1 MKTAISYRNITKL
14 SHPDLAAL
22 IERFV
27 NRHLD
32 RHLSHFPAELV
43 RLRATLERSRRRGL
57 YRAKLRLGLPSVA
70 LVCADDSPEL
80 GKALELSFAE
90 LERQLEHHIAHL
102 RREHVWRRKERHAGL
117 RRLKAALTDHA
128 GDELTL
134 FGELVR
140 PLLPE
145 LKRFVQRELVYLQA
159 RGDLAPEDPALDD
172 VVDETLARA
181 CESLPQHAR
190 RLGLVPWLYQIAVTV
205 LSEEVARRQAEE
217 GRMVSLEDRLPV
229 HLREPHE
236 DDDENLFEYWQPDEV
251 LRLEDVIP
259 AGNATPEAELSAKEM
274 HRFAAALLA
283 DLPTSWRR
291 ALVLCRVE
299 ALSTDAAARVL
310 HANEQELEQWLTYAD
325 AFLRAKLGDLR
336 LTPQAFVGDEDY
348 IRGAAPSPATV
359 LTQEFDQL
367 TQIKVPPR

>member
-1 MKTAISYRNITKL
+1 
-14 SHPDLAAL
+14 
-22 IERFV
+22 
-27 NRHLD
+27 
-32 RHLSHFPAELV
+32 V

-57 YRAKLRLGLPSVA
+57 YRAKLRLGLPSTTLA
-70 LVCADDSPEL
+70 CAGDSPEL

-102 RREHVWRRKERHAGL
+102 RQEHTWHRKERRAGL

-128 GDELTL
+128 DAEMAL

-159 RGDLAPEDPALDD
+159 RGDLAPQDPAVDD
-172 VVDETLARA
+172 LVDVTLARA
-181 CESLPQHAR
+181 CERLPHNAR
-190 RLGLVPWLYQIAVTV
+190 RLDLLQWLYQIAVML
-205 LSEEVARRQAEE
+205 LSDEVARRQTEE
-217 GRMVSLEDRLPV
+217 GRMVSLEGRLPV
-229 HLREPHE
+229 YLREPRE
-236 DDDENLFEYWQPDEV
+236 DDDESLFEYWQPDEV

-259 AGNATPEAELSAKEM
+259 AADATPEAEASANEM

-283 DLPTSWRR
+283 DMPTSWRR
-291 ALVLCRVE
+291 ALMLCRVE
-299 ALSTDAAARVL
+299 ALPKNAAARVL
-310 HANEQELEQWLTYAD
+310 GASEPEVDHWLTYAD

-336 LTPQAFVGDEDY
+336 LTPQAFAGDEDY
-348 IRGAAPSPATV
+348 ILAGSPSPATL

-367 TQIKVPPR
+367 TGIKART

>member
-14 SHPDLAAL
+14 SHPDLAAM
-22 IERFV
+22 IESFV
-27 NRHLD
+27 NRHLQ

-57 YRAKLRLGLPSVA
+57 YRAKLRLGLPSA
-70 LVCADDSPEL
+70 TLACADDSPEL

-90 LERQLEHHIAHL
+90 LERQLERHIAHL
-102 RREHVWRRKERHAGL
+102 RHEHTWRRKERRAGL
-117 RRLKAALTDHA
+117 GRLKAALIDHA
-128 GDELTL
+128 DAELAQ

-159 RGDLAPEDPALDD
+159 RGDLAPEDPAVDD

-181 CESLPQHAR
+181 CERLPQHAR
-190 RLGLVPWLYQIAVTV
+190 RLEPLQWLYQIAVTL
-205 LSEEVARRQAEE
+205 LSEEVARRQTEE
-217 GRMVSLEDRLPV
+217 GRFVSLEGRLPV

-259 AGNATPEAELSAKEM
+259 APDATPEAEASAKEM
-274 HRFAAALLA
+274 HRFAAALFA

-299 ALSTDAAARVL
+299 ALSRDAAARVL
-310 HANEQELEQWLTYAD
+310 GANEQEVEHWLTYAD

-336 LTPQAFVGDEDY
+336 LTPQAFAADADY
-348 IRGAAPSPATV
+348 ILAGAPSPATL

-367 TQIKVPPR
+367 TKNKAPT